1 MCDLSILLRMK
12 KIIVVFA
19 CLLLIGC
26 GGDAP
31 ELEAEYPLIPKRQ
44 RALRRGT
51 VTGSGLALYGRR
63 KETENE
69 TGGLLGGLVGGGGA
83 VAANPLGVNSFLW
96 RATLDTVSFMPL
108 ASADPF
114 GGVVITDWYEDP
126 KVAGERFKMNILI
139 MDKQLRADGI
149 KVNLF
154 KQSLDG
160 NGNWHDVK
168 TNADTARSIEDAI
181 LTKARELK
189 IHHSEG

>member
-1 MCDLSILLRMK
+1 MK
-12 KIIVVFA
+12 KIIIILC
-19 CLLLIGC
+19 CLLLTGC

-69 TGGLLGGLVGGGGA
+69 TGGLFGGLVGGSSGA

-126 KVAGERFKMNILI
+126 KVLGERFKLNILI

-154 KQSLDG
+154 KQSLDAQ
-160 NGNWHDVK
+160 GNWHDSA
-168 TNADTARSIEDAI
+168 TNATTARSIEDAI

-189 IHHSEG
+189 IHHSQG